1 MKKPKLIPNIHPG
14 EILLEDFLKPMG
26 ISQYRLANE
35 TGLAHSRVTRIVR
48 GQHGITTDTDA
59 RLSLYFGISQGFWLG
74 LQTDYDMMEF
84 ERHEAKRVRAEV
96 RPLAL
101 AS

>member
-1 MKKPKLIPNIHPG
+1 MKKPKLIPNVHPG

-26 ISQYRLANE
+26 ISQYRLAKD
-35 TGLAHSRVTRIVR
+35 TGLPHSQVTRLIQGR
-48 GQHGITTDTDA
+48 HGITANTDA
-59 RLSLYFGISQGFWLG
+59 RLSLFFGTSRGFWLG

-84 ERHEAKRVRAEV
+84 DRHESKRVRAEV
-96 RPLAL
+96 KPLAL

>member
-35 TGLAHSRVTRIVR
+35 TGLPHSRVTRIVR

-59 RLSLYFGISQGFWLG
+59 RLSLYFGLCPGFWLR
-74 LQTDYDMMEF
+74 LQICHDLMEF

>member
-1 MKKPKLIPNIHPG
+1 MKKPKLLPNIHPG

-26 ISQYRLANE
+26 VSQYRLAQD
-35 TGLAHSRVTRIVR
+35 TGLPHSRITRIVR
-48 GQHGITTDTDA
+48 GQNGISVDTDA
-59 RLSLYFGISQGFWLG
+59 RFALFFGTSRGFWIR
-74 LQTDYDMMEF
+74 LQEAYDMLEF
-84 ERHEAKRVRAEV
+84 DRHQAKRVKTEV

>member
-26 ISQYRLANE
+26 ISQYRFARD
-35 TGLAHSRVTRIVR
+35 TGLSHSRVTRIIR
-48 GQHGITTDTDA
+48 GQHGISADTDA
-59 RLSLYFGISQGFWLG
+59 RLSLYFGISRGFWLG
-74 LQTDYDMMEF
+74 LQTDYDIMEF
-84 ERHEAKRVRAEV
+84 DRHDAKRVKAEV